1 MREEE
6 IIYTKVLLVGVDT
19 GEEQDFEHSME
30 ELKSLAEAA
39 YKQVVGVVVQR
50 MERVNNSLYIGAGKV
65 AEVKEYAASCEA
77 QEIVFDNALSPS
89 QVRNL
94 GRELDLVVLDRTNLI
109 LDIFSIRAKT
119 REAKLQVETANLQYM
134 LPRLVGMRENLSR
147 QGGTGGSMSNKGA
160 GETKLE
166 LDRRKI
172 EHRISM
178 LKRELESVAQNRETT
193 RKKRSQSR
201 IPQVALVG
209 YTNAGKSTILNR
221 LVDTYGGGE
230 EKNVLE
236 KDMLF
241 ATLETNVR
249 SIHTGDNK
257 PFFLVDTVG
266 FIHKLPHGL
275 VQAFRATLEEVK
287 YADLIVEVVDF
298 SDEHYRQHMEVTA
311 ETLKEL
317 GAGNIPRL
325 VVYNKIDKCR
335 TENLPNDAKLFL
347 EAKTCYEVKSCDET
361 GIDSEKKIN
370 SETNPFSKTKPQLRK
385 GNQIYIA
392 AKMGAGMEELAGLI
406 KEYVYADRVEAEFLI
421 PYDSGSILSYFME
434 NATVS
439 SQEYREEGVRLR
451 ASCHKSDA
459 EKYGRFRVS

>member
-1 MREEE
+1 M
-6 IIYTKVLLVGVDT
+6 I
-19 GEEQDFEHSME
+19 
-30 ELKSLAEAA
+30 
-39 YKQVVGVVVQR
+39 VQR
-50 MERVNNSLYIGAGKV
+50 MDKVNNALYIGTGKA
-65 AEVKEYAASCEA
+65 AEVKEYAEQCEA
-77 QEIVFDNALSPS
+77 KEVVFDNALSPS

-94 GRELDLVVLDRTNLI
+94 GRELDMVVLDRTNLI

-119 REAKLQVETANLQYM
+119 REAKLQVETAKLQYM

-147 QGGTGGSMSNKGA
+147 QGGMGGSMSNKGA

-178 LKRELESVAQNRETT
+178 LKKELENVAQNRETT

-201 IPQVALVG
+201 VPQVAVVG

-221 LVDTYGGGE
+221 LVDMYGGGE

-249 SIHTGDNK
+249 SIDAGDNK
-257 PFFLVDTVG
+257 PFFLADTVG

-275 VQAFRATLEEVK
+275 VQAFRSTLEEVK

-317 GAGNIPRL
+317 GAGDIPRI
-325 VVYNKIDKCR
+325 VAYNKFDKCPA
-335 TENLPNDAKLFL
+335 ENLPENGRP
-347 EAKTCYEVKSCDET
+347 Y
-361 GIDSEKKIN
+361 
-370 SETNPFSKTKPQLRK
+370 LRK
-385 GNQIYIA
+385 GRQIYLA
-392 AKMGAGMEELAGLI
+392 AKTGCGMEELSELI
-406 KEYVYADRVEAEFLI
+406 RECVYADRVEAEFLI
-421 PYDSGSILSYFME
+421 PYENGGIVSYFME
-434 NATVS
+434 NSTVS
-439 SQEYREEGVRLR
+439 SQEYGEEGVRIR
-451 ASCHKSDA
+451 TSCHRGDA
-459 EKYGRFRVS
+459 EKYGRYRVS

>member
-335 TENLPNDAKLFL
+335 TENLPNEAKLFL

-361 GIDSEKKIN
+361 EIDSETKIN
-370 SETNPFSKTKPQLRK
+370 SEANPFSKTKPQLRK